1 MAEITNFE
9 DFKGSLKDGIKG
21 ADIFIGVSAK
31 GVLSPEMVSSM
42 AKDAVVFAIA
52 NPEPEILPDEA
63 LKAGA
68 KIAASG
74 RSDFNNQINNSLVF
88 PGLFSGVLES
98 GMKKIDDRVKI
109 EAALALA
116 EIVDE
121 EELSENY
128 IIPDA
133 LDARVAK
140 NISACIMKM
149 SEKTSQ

>member
-1 MAEITNFE
+1 
-9 DFKGSLKDGIKG
+9 
-21 ADIFIGVSAK
+21 
-31 GVLSPEMVSSM
+31 
-42 AKDAVVFAIA
+42 
-52 NPEPEILPDEA
+52 
-63 LKAGA
+63 
-68 KIAASG
+68 
-74 RSDFNNQINNSLVF
+74 
-88 PGLFSGVLES
+88 
-98 GMKKIDDRVKI
+98 MKKIDDWVKI

>member
-1 MAEITNFE
+1 M
-9 DFKGSLKDGIKG
+9 
-21 ADIFIGVSAK
+21 
-31 GVLSPEMVSSM
+31 
-42 AKDAVVFAIA
+42 
-52 NPEPEILPDEA
+52 
-63 LKAGA
+63 
-68 KIAASG
+68 
-74 RSDFNNQINNSLVF
+74 
-88 PGLFSGVLES
+88 
-98 GMKKIDDRVKI
+98 KI